1 MPAILKV
8 LGIGGSGMV
17 SYEIKVSASRV
28 WYSAQA
34 PARIECE
41 RWVKVCKCFAKSFAE
56 LEPILRNPV
65 TELWVST
72 SRNSVAAVS
81 NGRVLCTVCLYG
93 HFAVSYVERALV
105 SLFNKVFQQ
114 ESWS

>member
-1 MPAILKV
+1 MPAILKAF
-8 LGIGGSGMV
+8 GAGGNAMV

-28 WYSAQA
+28 LYSAQA

-56 LEPILRNPV
+56 LQPILRNPV

-81 NGRVLCTVCLYG
+81 NGRVLCSVCLYG
-93 HFAVSYVERALV
+93 HFAVSYVEQALV
-105 SLFNKVFQQ
+105 SLFNKVLQQ